1 MKTSNRFL
9 SLLLVLVLS
18 LSLGAVALAADAY
31 GGASAQATEVECTHE
46 RARDMVSNI
55 FPRAGIT
62 SNTHE
67 KYVLT
72 QLYCP
77 DCHKILSSDM
87 STGTTERH
95 LFLRSYT
102 GSNHSGHYTNH
113 YYIYTYT
120 CGSCSYS
127 FEDKTPAGCD
137 QYNCADPMSITPSVS

>member
-18 LSLGAVALAADAY
+18 LAADAY

-102 GSNHSGHYTNH
+102 G
-113 YYIYTYT
+113 YIYTYT